1 MIAMR
6 ASHPLSTLLAATSMT
21 IATGMPDAAAQQ
33 PAPFANGDP
42 QQGHALVDKD
52 CHGCHI
58 RMFGDQDRIYTRE
71 DRRIRTPAQLRSQV
85 TVCNTQ
91 LGKGYFPDEE
101 EHIAAWLN
109 DRYYHFKP

>member
-1 MIAMR
+1 MHAIPIIAACAFG
-6 ASHPLSTLLAATSMT
+6 AS
-21 IATGMPDAAAQQ
+21 IATAQALH
-33 PAPFANGDP
+33 PEPFANGDP

-58 RMFGDQDRIYTRE
+58 RLFGDQDRIYTRE

-85 TVCNTQ
+85 AVCNTQ
-91 LGKGYFPDEE
+91 LGAGYFPDEE

-109 DRYYHFKP
+109 QRYYRFKP